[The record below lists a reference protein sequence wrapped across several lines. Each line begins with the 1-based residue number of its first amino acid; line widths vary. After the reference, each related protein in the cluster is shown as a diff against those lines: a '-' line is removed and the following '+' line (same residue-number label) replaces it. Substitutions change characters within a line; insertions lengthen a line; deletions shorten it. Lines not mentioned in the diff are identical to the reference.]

1 MAREKMA
8 SQKLFDSYP
17 AFPNDVPIANV
28 EKISLAKLTARD
40 LTEVSRMFSACT
52 ELGFFL
58 LDLKNDE
65 TGMGLQKDVDVM
77 LGLAKE
83 VFDLPYEEKTVY
95 NQIPPQKLVGFVPRF
110 LKPSR
115 RVDDDLAA
123 GVMKTETGQPDQC
136 EFFSISRDGAYT
148 YCILKVHTEM
158 LGTEPMGE
166 NPPVIQESRP
176 QITSYLNHI
185 NSIAQLL
192 LACLE
197 SQLGLPD
204 GKLSSLQKT
213 NMPSG
218 TVIRMI
224 RYASQDPSARRTALL
239 PHTDYG
245 SITLLTSVLGGIQ
258 ILHRGSDEQ
267 NWRYIKPEPDCLIVN
282 MGDAMVEWTGGV
294 LRSNLHRVTY
304 APGVQAECTRHS
316 IAYLIRPARDVSMK
330 RIVGGRI
337 PDVEHDE
344 EELDITAAEWEMK
357 KAMALKAGA
366 DIAKTRGG
374 RPMKPLSV

>member
-1 MAREKMA
+1 MA

-17 AFPNDVPIANV
+17 AFPNHVPIADV
-28 EKISLAKLTARD
+28 EKISLAKLTAGD
-40 LTEVSRMFSACT
+40 PTEVSRMFSACT
-52 ELGFFL
+52 ELGFLL

-65 TGMGLQKDVDVM
+65 VGMSLQKDVDVM

-95 NQIPPQKLVGFVPRF
+95 NQVPPQKLVGY
-110 LKPSR
+110 K
-115 RVDDDLAA
+115 AA

-136 EFFSISRDGAYT
+136 EFFSISRD
-148 YCILKVHTEM
+148 EM

-166 NPPVIQESRP
+166 NPRVIHENRTH
-176 QITSYLNHI
+176 IISYLNHI

-192 LACLE
+192 LASID

-204 GKLSSLQKT
+204 GTLSSLQKI

-245 SITLLTSVLGGIQ
+245 SITLLTSILGGLQ
-258 ILHRGSDEQ
+258 ILPRDSDEHD
-267 NWRYIKPEPDCLIVN
+267 WRYIKPEPGCLIVN
-282 MGDAMVEWTGGV
+282 LGDAMVEWTGGV

-304 APGVQAECTRHS
+304 APGAQAECTRHS
-316 IAYLIRPARDVSMK
+316 IAYLVRPERDVSMK

-337 PDVEHDE
+337 PEVRHDE
-344 EELDITAAEWEMK
+344 EELDITAMEWEMK